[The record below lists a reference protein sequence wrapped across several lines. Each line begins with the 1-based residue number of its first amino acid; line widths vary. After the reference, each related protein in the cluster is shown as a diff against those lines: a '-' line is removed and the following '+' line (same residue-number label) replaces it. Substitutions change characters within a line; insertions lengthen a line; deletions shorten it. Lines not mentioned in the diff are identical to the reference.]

1 MLGKRIREV
10 RMKVGLNSSVVS
22 DYLGLDLKLYLL
34 IENDGIFVNYEILSK
49 LCLLFGCNESVL
61 MNNGTIECISL
72 ENMDIHKINELV
84 HFRKVCNQY
93 L

>member
-10 RMKVGLNSSVVS
+10 RMKVGLTSSVVS
-22 DYLGLDLKLYLL
+22 NYLGIDLKLYLL
-34 IENDGIFVNYEILSK
+34 IENDCRYIDYDTVSK

-61 MNNGTIECISL
+61 LNHSEFDCIPLQNVSVHQL
-72 ENMDIHKINELV
+72 NDIV
-84 HFRKVCNQY
+84 HFRKVCSQY